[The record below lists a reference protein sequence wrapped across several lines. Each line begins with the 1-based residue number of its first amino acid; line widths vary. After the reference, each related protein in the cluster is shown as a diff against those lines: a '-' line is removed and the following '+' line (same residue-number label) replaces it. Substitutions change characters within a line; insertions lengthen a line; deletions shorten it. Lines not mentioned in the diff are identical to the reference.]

1 MKEKKSF
8 EIFQIFLNMKK
19 EILKESF
26 YQSFLFFFLFFNVT
40 IGLTNLKI
48 KIYNKKKIGIFG
60 LKDL

>member
-19 EILKESF
+19 EMLKESF
-26 YQSFLFFFLFFNVT
+26 YQSFLIFFFFNVT